1 MSQASHS
8 LRLFM
13 SLASS
18 RSESF
23 GVLFLDIKSA
33 YYRVI
38 RQLLTSRGNDMDSIE
53 RVMQYF
59 ELGASD
65 PNALMDVIAER
76 AEELQGRMERKQ
88 ELLLEEMMSSTWFTS
103 SKRDELLESLA
114 GSRPGDGL
122 ADITFGLI
130 FQKITR
136 VVMSNLKE
144 ALGVE
149 DTPRHQAFDAMTGPP
164 EECEPPRLLEVVWA
178 DDLAIAYRSAD
189 ASRIENDMQVIVG
202 EIFREC
208 FKHGMV
214 PNLKKGKTEILIVPQ
229 GPGSKRVRMDLFG
242 TGEPS
247 ITVEDVPE
255 DFQRVRIISQYRH
268 LGTRVHVG
276 TKLMAEI
283 KASMG
288 QAWTAYRKMRRQI
301 FQNRLLG
308 LSKRITLFRS
318 LIMPT
323 FEYDLGTWGPL
334 QQGEFKYFSKR
345 LYSFYKL
352 MSMNQN

>member
-1 MSQASHS
+1 
-8 LRLFM
+8 
-13 SLASS
+13 
-18 RSESF
+18 
-23 GVLFLDIKSA
+23 
-33 YYRVI
+33 
-38 RQLLTSRGNDMDSIE
+38 
-53 RVMQYF
+53 
-59 ELGASD
+59 
-65 PNALMDVIAER
+65 
-76 AEELQGRMERKQ
+76 
-88 ELLLEEMMSSTWFTS
+88 
-103 SKRDELLESLA
+103 
-114 GSRPGDGL
+114 
-122 ADITFGLI
+122 
-130 FQKITR
+130 
-136 VVMSNLKE
+136 
-144 ALGVE
+144 
-149 DTPRHQAFDAMTGPP
+149 
-164 EECEPPRLLEVVWA
+164 
-178 DDLAIAYRSAD
+178 
-189 ASRIENDMQVIVG
+189 MQVIVG

-308 LSKRITLFRS
+308 LEADY
-318 LIMPT
+318 T
-323 FEYDLGTWGPL
+323 FP
-334 QQGEFKYFSKR
+334 
-345 LYSFYKL
+345 
-352 MSMNQN
+352 